1 MQHSLNEHRASEI
14 RPLGNLTL
22 MATSRPADSDGRG
35 LGGPTEE
42 IVCPRRSL
50 VRSLNFESKAPFH
63 GWRERRRTR
72 RAHHLYTLSESTDA
86 PPPPPATRNYNYGP
100 VGSMDSPALQL
111 SIIPDLSVELTYLL
125 SYHVVSKLI
134 GLYAYATDATQV
146 VAMCVCCVCV
156 RL

>member
-1 MQHSLNEHRASEI
+1 
-14 RPLGNLTL
+14 
-22 MATSRPADSDGRG
+22 
-35 LGGPTEE
+35 
-42 IVCPRRSL
+42 
-50 VRSLNFESKAPFH
+50 
-63 GWRERRRTR
+63 
-72 RAHHLYTLSESTDA
+72 
-86 PPPPPATRNYNYGP
+86 
-100 VGSMDSPALQL
+100 MDSPALQL